1 MADEDTKP
9 AADSESAPASEKPA
23 GEKVESEKAEA
34 AKSDAP
40 KAEAA
45 KSDAPP
51 PSEKPAPKSEPK
63 PESKKPEAKKAEKK
77 AETAGNGGVPATAAH
92 AHGAAHDHGHG
103 LAHTMPVP
111 MLIGILA
118 ALMVLTIFTVSV
130 TSFDLGAQGNL
141 VVAMV
146 IATVKAALV
155 VAFFMHLVWDK
166 KLHLILFLT
175 SVLFLILFLSLSVN
189 DRGEYQPDIDA
200 YTSATTK

>member
-1 MADEDTKP
+1 MADEDNKE
-9 AADSESAPASEKPA
+9 AAKSDEAAPASEKPA
-23 GEKVESEKAEA
+23 APVSEKKVEA
-34 AKSDAP
+34 A
-40 KAEAA
+40 
-45 KSDAPP
+45 
-51 PSEKPAPKSEPK
+51 PASVK
-63 PESKKPEAKKAEKK
+63 PESKKVVEG
-77 AETAGNGGVPATAAH
+77 TTNGGSAPPVAHAPAH
-92 AHGAAHDHGHG
+92 AHGHDDHGHG

-111 MLIGILA
+111 MLIGVLA
-118 ALMVLTIFTVSV
+118 ALMALTVLTVSV

-146 IATVKAALV
+146 IATVKAGLV

-200 YTSATTK
+200 FVKSEASK